1 LGSEEQLFRTQIE
14 EQVERRDYNAA
25 LQLAVE
31 EADVAYGA
39 KRFHDGIERLNILIA
54 TLRARSIP
62 AWSIYAAAYRKLVGL
77 DHQVGDKAVTIS
89 DLVRL
94 SQYYIRLGDFD
105 TALAACNSALSLDH
119 HSIHA
124 LNQKARVLAFRR
136 DYTQAFKVIDESLAI
151 SAGNPRTLYLRGT
164 LLANSGKYADALKV
178 FEQVRGLEP
187 ALSGLARALADT
199 RSQLNWKLKAVEGG
213 SAGQHPAPLPPSQGA
228 DNVPAIQRKAGATG
242 PEEQRQTYLEALYDE
257 AVGDSGPPV
266 SVQGE
271 SAEPVILPEV
281 ENPSSAPD
289 VTVEPQK
296 VEQLSVPTA
305 TAGVPQ
311 PPSEW
316 HQAWNREQT
325 NEPAVATS
333 DAGPSPPVLAPEDL
347 LSGAVSAP
355 TVEPRSLAVHLQG
368 MSPEHQLIVV
378 LRDLRKGSVD
388 AERLAQLLA
397 GTAGSLIP
405 VPLGILLFNFLKDPQ
420 DPCAMNDL
428 LAWLAMNGYERLPLA
443 VLEEAMDAG
452 AQVDWTSRNTVDVL
466 LKVPAL
472 DLPPTL
478 RGHRADALLASG
490 DTAGYVHEMLG
501 AVRSASG
508 PVSTEGIAHQLV
520 QVLRQCSADEECVLS
535 VLSTALELGAQ
546 DRLIESIMGDAD
558 LTRIAPLESAIVSYL
573 LRATVDETTFQNNT
587 ALFERVT
594 LGEEKSA
601 ILRRILM
608 RAQDPVMRRRI
619 LQALLV
625 LGTPD
630 ITEYTELV
638 DLMASQHDT
647 TGIAYLIQYLVDR
660 RGQITEGRRLL
671 ERLETMAPM
680 DYDNRYGL
688 GLAAEQLDM
697 PDRAAQYFIAALRCR
712 PADKDTL
719 QRAAQTAISSG
730 EVDLLAETADV
741 CRCAPSDIED
751 TIDAV
756 VVSQSVNIRTPEY
769 LRLMKSWGAYAGGRH
784 EDAVAMS
791 TSAIRSAGDPRFFVP
806 LALSF
811 ERLGLPE
818 LAVRELDRG
827 LRAEGVDVPLARV
840 LKYHM
845 ARLQMEMGNHPTAA
859 QLLHE
864 LGETAPGYR
873 DVGSMLSRC
882 GESGKAKS

>member
-14 EQVERRDYNAA
+14 ELVERRDYNAA

-31 EADVAYGA
+31 EADVAYGR

-62 AWSIYAAAYRKLVGL
+62 AWSVYAAAYRKLVGL

-105 TALAACNSALSLDH
+105 TALVACNSALSLDH
-119 HSIHA
+119 RSTHA

-136 DYTQAFKVIDESLAI
+136 DYTQAFKIIDESLAI

-164 LLANSGKYADALKV
+164 LLANSGKYAEALKV

-187 ALSGLARALADT
+187 AMSGLARALADT
-199 RSQLNWKLKAVEGG
+199 RSQLNWRLKAVEGG
-213 SAGQHPAPLPPSQGA
+213 SAGQHPAPLPPSSGA

-242 PEEQRQTYLEALYDE
+242 PEEQHQTYLEALYDE
-257 AVGDSGPPV
+257 AVGDSGPTV

-281 ENPSSAPD
+281 QSPSPAPD
-289 VTVEPQK
+289 VTVEPAK
-296 VEQLSVPTA
+296 IERPSVPTA

-316 HQAWNREQT
+316 HQAWNRGQAS
-325 NEPAVATS
+325 EPAVPTS
-333 DAGPSPPVLAPEDL
+333 DAGPTPPVLAPEDL
-347 LSGAVSAP
+347 LSGAAAAP
-355 TVEPRSLAVHLQG
+355 AVEPRSLAVDLQN
-368 MSPEHQLIVV
+368 MSPEQQIIAV
-378 LRDLRKGSVD
+378 LRDLRRGPVD
-388 AERLAQLLA
+388 ADRLAELLA

-405 VPLGILLFNFLKDPQ
+405 VPLGILLFNFLRNPQ
-420 DPCAMNDL
+420 ESRASDDL
-428 LAWLAMNGYERLPLA
+428 LAWLAANGYERLPLV

-452 AQVDWTSRNTVDVL
+452 AQVDWTSHNTVDVL
-466 LKVPAL
+466 LKVPAG

-490 DTAGYVHEMLG
+490 DTAGYVQEMLN
-501 AVRSASG
+501 AVRSLTG
-508 PVSTEGIAHQLV
+508 PVSPEGIARQLV
-520 QVLRQCSADEECVLS
+520 QVLRQCSGDEDCVLS
-535 VLSTALELGAQ
+535 VLSTALELGAE
-546 DRLIESIMGDAD
+546 DRLIDGIMGDAE

-601 ILRRILM
+601 VLRRILM
-608 RAQDPVMRRRI
+608 RAQDPVMRRRM

-638 DLMASQHDT
+638 ELMASQHDT

-719 QRAAQTAISSG
+719 QRAAQMAILSG
-730 EVDLLAETADV
+730 ELDLLAEAADV

-751 TIDAV
+751 AIDAV
-756 VVSQSVNIRTPEY
+756 VVSQSADVRTPEY
-769 LRLMKSWGAYAGGRH
+769 VRLMKSWGAYAGGRH
-784 EDAVAMS
+784 EDAVAVS

-827 LRAEGVDVPLARV
+827 LRAEGVDVPLVRV

-845 ARLQMEMGNHPTAA
+845 ARLQIEIGNHVAAA

-873 DVGSMLSRC
+873 DVGSMLSACR
-882 GESGKAKS
+882 ESAGAKS

>member
-14 EQVERRDYNAA
+14 ELVERRDYNAA

-31 EADVAYGA
+31 EADVAYGR

-62 AWSIYAAAYRKLVGL
+62 AWSVYAAAYRKLVGL

-105 TALAACNSALSLDH
+105 TALVACNSALSLDH

-136 DYTQAFKVIDESLAI
+136 DYTQAFKIIDESLAI

-164 LLANSGKYADALKV
+164 LLANSGKYAEALKV

-187 ALSGLARALADT
+187 AMSGLARALADT

-213 SAGQHPAPLPPSQGA
+213 STGQRAVPPPPSQGA
-228 DNVPAIQRKAGATG
+228 DNVPAIQRKAGAAG
-242 PEEQRQTYLEALYDE
+242 PEEQHQTYLEALYDE

-266 SVQGE
+266 SLQGE

-281 ENPSSAPD
+281 QSPLPAPD

-296 VEQLSVPTA
+296 VEQLSVPAA

-311 PPSEW
+311 PSSEW
-316 HQAWNREQT
+316 HQAWSRERM
-325 NEPAVATS
+325 NEPAGPTS
-333 DAGPSPPVLAPEDL
+333 DAGPTPPVLAPEDL
-347 LSGAVSAP
+347 LSGAVAAS
-355 TVEPRSLAVHLQG
+355 TVESRSLAVDLQG
-368 MSPEHQLIVV
+368 MSPEQQLIVV
-378 LRDLRKGSVD
+378 LRDLCKGSVD
-388 AERLAQLLA
+388 ADRLAQVLA
-397 GTAGSLIP
+397 GTAGSTIP
-405 VPLGILLFNFLKDPQ
+405 LPLGVLLFSFLKGPQ
-420 DPCAMNDL
+420 EPRAMNDL
-428 LAWLAMNGYERLPLA
+428 LAWLAAGGYERLPLA

-466 LKVPAL
+466 LKVPAG
-472 DLPPTL
+472 DLPPAL
-478 RGHRADALLASG
+478 RGYRADALLARG
-490 DTAGYVHEMLG
+490 DTAGYVREMLD
-501 AVRSASG
+501 AVRSANGS
-508 PVSTEGIAHQLV
+508 VSTEGIARQLV
-520 QVLRQCSADEECVLS
+520 QVLRHCSADDECVLS
-535 VLSTALELGAQ
+535 VLAAALELGTQ
-546 DRLIESIMGDAD
+546 DRLIESIMGDAE
-558 LTRIAPLESAIVSYL
+558 LTRTAPVESAVVSYL
-573 LRATVDETTFQNNT
+573 LRATVDEATFQKNT

-608 RAQDPVMRRRI
+608 RAQDPVMRRRM

-638 DLMASQHDT
+638 ELMASQHDT

-660 RGQITEGRRLL
+660 RGQIAEGRRLL

-719 QRAAQTAISSG
+719 QRVTQTAIASG
-730 EVDLLAETADV
+730 ELDLLAEAAGV

-751 TIDAV
+751 AIDAV
-756 VVSQSVNIRTPEY
+756 IMSQSADVRTPEY

-791 TSAIRSAGDPRFFVP
+791 ASAIRSAGDPRFFVP

-811 ERLGLPE
+811 EQLGLPE

-827 LRAEGVDVPLARV
+827 LRAEGVDVRLVRV

-845 ARLQMEMGNHPTAA
+845 ARLQIEIGNHLAAA

-864 LGETAPGYR
+864 LGDMAPGYR
-873 DVGSMLSRC
+873 DVGSMLSVCR
-882 GESGKAKS
+882 ESASAKS